1 MSSLENID
9 SDKIVQ
15 TPSGEFVY
23 YNYYLQLLFTIIIG
37 PLSSLPIHQHHRS
50 VSSPVTVQSVGGE
63 VLRLKRLRR
72 MSSSED
78 IDSDKVVQTPSG
90 ELAYYTS
97 SSPNS
102 HAPAAIALPAHTAG
116 GWTQADLEHAAIG

>member
-1 MSSLENID
+1 MENID
-9 SDKIVQ
+9 FDKIVQ
-15 TPSGEFVY
+15 TPKQWRICS
-23 YNYYLQLLFTIIIG
+23 LQLLFTIIIG